1 METNIVLKKSRICIL
16 IECILVIVLLSG
28 CKSDLPKEQ
37 NTKRIVTELKGTIK
51 ITGSEALYP
60 LMKIWAEEFTKDKP
74 DLKILVLDVGTENG
88 LADLLSGNTDLAM
101 VSRSLTPVEEAKGLW
116 RFTVSKEGVIP
127 IINENNPFLKEILN
141 KGIQRETL
149 IDLFTSGNVNTWGKI
164 LGIDNNDPVKVFI
177 RSDFSGTAE
186 VWSEYLGIKQNE
198 LMGIPLTGYAQIVEA
213 VSQEPLSLSFCNAH
227 NAYDL
232 KVNKV
237 RKGLSTLPIDFNN
250 SGKIESVER
259 FYENL
264 CMLQRAAYIGKL
276 PSHLCRELYL
286 VSIDK
291 PQKPETISFLRWI
304 YTDGQK
310 LAVKEGYA
318 ALSNCKT
325 REIIKLL
332 DELENNWDSSI
343 E

>member
-1 METNIVLKKSRICIL
+1 MKKNIILKKSRIWTA
-16 IECILVIVLLSG
+16 IEYVLVIVLLLG
-28 CKSDLPKEQ
+28 CKSDLPEEQ
-37 NTKRIVTELKGTIK
+37 NAERIVKELKGTIE

-74 DLKILVLDVGTENG
+74 DLKILVSEVGTENG
-88 LADLLSGNTDLAM
+88 LADLLSENTDLAM
-101 VSRSLTPVEEAKGLW
+101 ASRSLRPVEEAEGLW
-116 RFTVSKEGVIP
+116 QFTVSKEGVIP
-127 IINENNPFLKEILN
+127 IINEKNPFLEEILN
-141 KGIQRETL
+141 NGIQRETL
-149 IDLFTSGNVNTWGKI
+149 IDLFTSENVITWGEV

-186 VWSEYLGIKQNE
+186 VWSEYLDITQDD
-198 LMGIPLTGYAQIVEA
+198 LVGIPLTSYTQIVEA

-232 KVNKV
+232 KANKV
-237 RKGLSTLPIDFNN
+237 REGLSTLPIDFNN
-250 SGKIESVER
+250 SGKIESTER
-259 FYENL
+259 FYKNL

-286 VSIDK
+286 VSNDK
-291 PQKPETISFLRWI
+291 PKRPEIISFLRWI

-310 LAVKEGYA
+310 IAVKEGYA
-318 ALSNCKT
+318 TLSNCQT

-332 DELENNWDSSI
+332 DELEK
-343 E
+343 